1 MTLSRPNYGPKEMDW
16 NQLLASTKGRLSLK
30 RFWLVALILY
40 GLAALILVSAYYAAV
55 LYRVFHLHEFIV
67 IVGCVLSMQFFL
79 MCAPIIKRLHD
90 LDLSGW
96 WLVPVW
102 ILPQMY
108 LASGDQL
115 LQLIFSSPAQ
125 ISRTVGIA
133 VFVLAV
139 WSFLALF
146 VMAGTA
152 GANRFGADPVPARVR
167 RRFWFEAILAR
178 ITPRP
183 GFPCAPATPS
193 PAALPV

>member
-1 MTLSRPNYGPKEMDW
+1 MDW
-16 NQLLASTKGRLSLK
+16 NELLASTRGRLSLK
-30 RFWLVALILY
+30 RFWLVTLVLY
-40 GLAALILVSAYYAAV
+40 GLAASILVTAYFAAT
-55 LYRVFHLHEFIV
+55 LYRVFHLHEFII

-90 LDLSGW
+90 LDMSGW

-102 ILPQMY
+102 ILPQAY
-108 LASGDQL
+108 LTSGDQL
-115 LQLIFSSPAQ
+115 LKLVASDPAQ
-125 ISRTVGIA
+125 ISGIVGIA

-152 GANRFGADPVPARVR
+152 GANRFGADPVPARVGPR
-167 RRFWFEAILAR
+167 YWLASMLAR

-183 GFPCAPATPS
+183 GFPCAPVTPS
-193 PAALPV
+193 PAMRPA